1 MKSEKQAML
10 DSVQRTL
17 IDTLYNL
24 VDFINTCKFDDL
36 RKGAIDTAME
46 VEDNLLE
53 YFNITVNGYTKT
65 AKSRQYL
72 YIKTESFWK
81 ERIFKWIV

>member
-1 MKSEKQAML
+1 MKSKKQAML

-36 RKGAIDTAME
+36 REGAIDTAME

-53 YFNITVNGYTKT
+53 YFNITVNGYTREKDGQIET
-65 AKSRQYL
+65 ISL
-72 YIKTESFWK
+72 YKDGELLEGKDF
-81 ERIFKWIV
+81 